1 MEQPLTTACRSQSSA
16 IERQTLQCVEF
27 FFWERETKEG
37 ADFSLQ
43 RVMIRCSERGWT
55 CIYRKRKRGFA
66 QSLVREREG
75 GKNSKSCF
83 FFDGERECVWLAFWH
98 LYAYLLTLFCLILF
112 WFIFFLFVP
121 LGIGRQCLVIWG
133 LTFENVK
140 GDDNRLWIF
149 WPW

>member
-16 IERQTLQCVEF
+16 IERQKLCSVWNF
-27 FFWERETKEG
+27 FEREKRQKKALTFGE
-37 ADFSLQ
+37 
-43 RVMIRCSERGWT
+43 REMIRCSEWGWT